1 LSQLVFSRFLRY
13 FFEVAR
19 LGSIRKASEHLNVSA
34 SAIDRQIL
42 TAEKELGIALFE
54 RMPSGL
60 APTAAGELLLS
71 TAKNWLKEF
80 TRLQAQMEDLRGLRR
95 GHVTIAVIDALAKG
109 FVPEI
114 IRQTREEFPG
124 ISFTVKVLDNVD
136 VGTTLSQ
143 GEADFGIML
152 NPRTT
157 KDLQAHAHFD
167 VALGLA
173 VPMDHPLAQHH
184 SVRFNRCADY
194 PVIAPAE
201 PLALCEQVDALI
213 AATGVVLNVAT
224 ASDNIQMI
232 KSLVANGA
240 GVGIMSSIDVMSE
253 VQAGALAFVRLSDTI
268 IKPLSLAVCAAPA
281 RQLSSAANL
290 VLDRIVSMV
299 SELGGDVGT
308 VGNRG

>member
-1 LSQLVFSRFLRY
+1 MSQLVFSRFLKY

-19 LGSIRKASEHLNVSA
+19 LGSIRKASEYLNVSA

-60 APTAAGELLLS
+60 KPTAAGELLLS
-71 TAKNWLKEF
+71 SGKSWSKDF
-80 TRLQAQMEDLRGLRR
+80 SRLQAQMEDLRGLRR

-109 FVPEI
+109 FVPEVI
-114 IRQTREEFPG
+114 QQMREDFPG
-124 ISFTVKVLDNVD
+124 ISFTVKVLDNID
-136 VGTTLSQ
+136 VGTALAQ

-157 KDLQAHAHFD
+157 RDLQAHAHFD

-173 VPMDHPLAQHH
+173 VVPDHPLAQQKK
-184 SVRFNRCADY
+184 VRFNRCADY
-194 PVIAPAE
+194 PVIAPAA
-201 PLALCEQVDALI
+201 PLALCEQVDALV
-213 AATGVVLNVAT
+213 AATGVVLTIAT

-240 GVGIMSSIDVMSE
+240 GVGILSSIDVMSE
-253 VQAGALAFVRLSDTI
+253 VAAGELAFIRLSDTI
-268 IKPLSLAVCAAPA
+268 IKPLSLAVCAAPV

-290 VLDRIVSMV
+290 VLDRIVAVV
-299 SELGGDVGT
+299 SELGSEI
-308 VGNRG
+308 GNIIAHN